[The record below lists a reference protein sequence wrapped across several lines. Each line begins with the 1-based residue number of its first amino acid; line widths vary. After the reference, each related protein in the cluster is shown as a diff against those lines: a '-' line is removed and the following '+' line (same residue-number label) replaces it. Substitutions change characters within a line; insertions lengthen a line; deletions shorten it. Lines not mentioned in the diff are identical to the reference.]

1 MDFVALSV
9 LNGFVVIDR
18 RGWLGLLG
26 LGFALVGCVITPEMQ
41 YPRTRVVSRR
51 VAVLPSEGMV
61 WIYDFYGD
69 RTLDRAGSLKAKQ
82 NIDDSLTYR
91 VRRYG
96 GRSFSAASIEGLDDA
111 RAFRS
116 WAVDTLTEV
125 MGERLAVSEQ
135 RHASVGDFRFSKG
148 LDSWRAPLD
157 ADFVLVTLFIDGH
170 DTAGRS
176 LAVAVGGGY
185 GAARRAIACA
195 VHLQSGRLVWC
206 NLDSSVGGDLML
218 RRGAQAEVDRLLGK
232 MLSEGRTAP
241 SEPPPAHSTSARIA
255 PATDV
260 PPPPPPSTPPPPPGP
275 DTPAPVHFGAPA
287 KPNHALP

>member
-1 MDFVALSV
+1 MDIVAPSV
-9 LNGFVVIDR
+9 LNELVVIDR
-18 RGWLGLLG
+18 GGWLGLVG
-26 LGFALVGCVITPEMQ
+26 LGFILAGCVITPQMQ
-41 YPRTRVVSRR
+41 YPGTRVVSRR
-51 VAVLPSEGMV
+51 VAVLPSEGMM

-69 RTLDRAGSLKAKQ
+69 RTLDRAGSLEAKK

-96 GRSFSAASIEGLDDA
+96 GRSFGAASIEGLDDA

-125 MGERLAVSEQ
+125 MGERLAVPGQ
-135 RHASVGDFRFSKG
+135 RHESVGDFRFSKG
-148 LDSWRAPLD
+148 LGSWRAPLD

-185 GAARRAIACA
+185 RAARRAIACA

-206 NLDSSVGGDLML
+206 KLDSSVGGDLLL
-218 RRGAQAEVDRLLGK
+218 RRGAQEEVDLLLGE
-232 MLSEGRTAP
+232 MLNEGQTAP
-241 SEPPPAHSTSARIA
+241 SEPPPAHATSARIV
-255 PATDV
+255 PADDV
-260 PPPPPPSTPPPPPGP
+260 PPPPPPPPPVPGP

-287 KPNHALP
+287 KPNNAGPP